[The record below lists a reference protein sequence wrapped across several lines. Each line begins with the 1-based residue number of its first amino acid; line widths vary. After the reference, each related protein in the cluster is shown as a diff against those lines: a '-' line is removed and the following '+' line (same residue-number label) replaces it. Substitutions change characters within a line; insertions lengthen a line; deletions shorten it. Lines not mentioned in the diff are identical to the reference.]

1 MHTVITTFIDN
12 QKPIEQ
18 EIKKMDRSEN
28 INELATALNKAQG
41 EIKPAIKD
49 ANNPFFKS
57 RYADLAAVYEVCR
70 EPLNKNGLSITQH
83 PSAEDNKVTVESIV
97 MHTSGQWMGSRL
109 TMTAKD
115 FTPQGIGS
123 AITYA
128 RRYALSSILG
138 IASEED
144 DDANKASGRSVAPV
158 AVKAEVVPAAPV
170 ATSAKV
176 SAKSMQK
183 FQIVK
188 AALGDDEFKT
198 ILKNHGVQIV
208 EQIASDEDAQV
219 ILRDMRVAF
228 DRKNT
233 KAVSNV

>member
-1 MHTVITTFIDN
+1 
-12 QKPIEQ
+12 
-18 EIKKMDRSEN
+18 MDRSEN
-28 INELATALNKAQG
+28 INELAAALNKAQG

-57 RYADLAAVYEVCR
+57 RYADLAAVYDVCR
-70 EPLNKNGLSITQH
+70 EPLSKNGLSITQH

-109 TMTAKD
+109 TITSKD

-144 DDANKASGRSVAPV
+144 DDANKASGRTVVPV
-158 AVKAEVVPAAPV
+158 AVKAEVLQNTNTAIS
-170 ATSAKV
+170 TRV
-176 SAKSMQK
+176 SPKSMQK
-183 FQIVK
+183 FQIAK
-188 AALGDDEFKT
+188 AGLGEDEFKN
-198 ILKNHGVQIV
+198 ILKDHGVNLV
-208 EQIASDEDAQV
+208 EQIETDEEAQV